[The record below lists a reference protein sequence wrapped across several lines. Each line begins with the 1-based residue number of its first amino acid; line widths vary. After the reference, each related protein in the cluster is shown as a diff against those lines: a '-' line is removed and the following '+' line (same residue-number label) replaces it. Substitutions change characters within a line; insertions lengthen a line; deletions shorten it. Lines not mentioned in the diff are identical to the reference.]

1 MRQYSQDLPNKS
13 MKLEVSI
20 IIVNWNTKDLVVDC
34 INSILDS
41 TPRVSYEI
49 IAVDNGSE
57 DGSIGY
63 LKTQNSKLK
72 VTSQKLKLILNKRNL
87 GFARAVNQGIKVA
100 KGDYVLLLNSD
111 TIVKKGTLDQLY
123 EFAKNTRDAGV
134 VGARLL
140 NPDGSIQASCF
151 HFPSIVNAIRQYWL
165 GEEGLFEKYAPK
177 GSISKE
183 VDVVVGAAFL
193 ITPLARARLGELDE
207 RYFFFYEDFDYC
219 RRVKDSGLKVYY
231 LPSAEVVHKHGSTIR
246 KITQEEDSDI
256 WRRLIPGSK
265 IYNGSLKHYL
275 LFLILWSG
283 QKWQKFLQKVK

>member
-1 MRQYSQDLPNKS
+1 
-13 MKLEVSI
+13 MKPEISI

-41 TPRVSYEI
+41 NPKVSYEI

-57 DGSIGY
+57 DESVNQLKN
-63 LKTQNSKLK
+63 LKTKKLK
-72 VTSQKLKLILNKRNL
+72 SLKIIENKTNL
-87 GFARAVNQGIKVA
+87 GFAKANNQGIKVA

-111 TIVKKGTLDQLY
+111 AIVKKGTLDELY
-123 EFAKNTRDAGV
+123 GFARSTRYAGV

-151 HFPSIVNAIRQYWL
+151 HFPSIFNAIRQYWL

-183 VDVVVGAAFL
+183 VDIVVGAAFL
-193 ITPLARARLGELDE
+193 ITPLAKARLGELDE

-219 RRVKDSGLKVYY
+219 RRVKDAGLKVYY

-246 KITQEEDSDI
+246 KMTQEEDSDI

-265 IYNGSLKHYL
+265 IYNGLLKHYV
-275 LFLILWSG
+275 LFLIIWLG
-283 QKWQKFLQKVK
+283 QKWKRILRSKLP